1 MTYLYDL
8 DQITKKMRIKMD
20 WTQAF
25 AIIGSLGA
33 FTFWLFTKLDNDI
46 KASNTRFDNE
56 IKASNARQDA
66 QMNRIDQLYQMFI
79 DLLKEGRDK

>member
-1 MTYLYDL
+1 
-8 DQITKKMRIKMD
+8 MD

-46 KASNTRFDNE
+46 KSAH
-56 IKASNARQDA
+56 ARQDA
-66 QMNRIDQLYQMFI
+66 QMARIDQLYQMFV
-79 DLLKEGRDK
+79 DLLKDGKK